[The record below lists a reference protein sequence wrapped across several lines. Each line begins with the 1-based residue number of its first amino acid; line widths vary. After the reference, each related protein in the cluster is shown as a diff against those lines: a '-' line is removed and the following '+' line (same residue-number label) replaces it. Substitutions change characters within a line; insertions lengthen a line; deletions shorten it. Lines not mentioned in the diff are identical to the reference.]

1 MPRWSSMPRGSSK
14 PGEVTCYGGA
24 ACPGGVHARAS
35 NMLVGSSISGLN
47 IASSH
52 EIEDN

>member
-14 PGEVTCYGGA
+14 PGEATCYGDA
-24 ACPGGVHARAS
+24 ACLGGVHAR
-35 NMLVGSSISGLN
+35 VTGSSITGLN